1 MTAHTSD
8 QRDPAPG
15 RTPAEVLTALD
26 TELSGRDRIRYVL
39 VLLAS
44 LAVTS
49 VVGTLWA
56 TEPGLPLRTHLAF
69 GGLVTLGVAWMAV
82 TGYVLS
88 RRRPLYAADRVLATG
103 MAVVATVVVGVAST
117 IVAVLRA
124 GAITG
129 VTVGA
134 VTATLAGAAIVLHRR
149 ARTWRRALLDRRR
162 ELERQSQPE

>member
-1 MTAHTSD
+1 MTDHTSD
-8 QRDPAPG
+8 HRRPAPG
-15 RTPAEVLTALD
+15 RSPASVLAALD
-26 TELSGRDRIRYVL
+26 TELSRRDRLRYVL

-44 LAVTS
+44 LTVS
-49 VVGTLWA
+49 SLVGTLWA

-69 GGLVTLGVAWMAV
+69 GGLVTLGVGWMAV

-103 MAVVATVVVGVAST
+103 MAVVATVVVGTAST
-117 IVAVLRA
+117 TVAVLRA

-149 ARTWRRALLDRRR
+149 ARTWRSTLLDRRR
-162 ELERQSQPE
+162 ELEHQRAA

>member
-1 MTAHTSD
+1 MTDHTCD
-8 QRDPAPG
+8 HHRPAPG
-15 RTPAEVLTALD
+15 PSPASVLAALD
-26 TELSGRDRIRYVL
+26 AELSRRDRLRYVL

-44 LAVTS
+44 LAVS
-49 VVGTLWA
+49 SLVGTLWA

-69 GGLVTLGVAWMAV
+69 GGLVTLGAGWTAV

-103 MAVVATVVVGVAST
+103 MAVVATVVVGAAST
-117 IVAVLRA
+117 TVALLRA

-134 VTATLAGAAIVLHRR
+134 VAAALAGAAIVLHRR
-149 ARTWRRALLDRRR
+149 ARTWRRTLLDRRR
-162 ELERQSQPE
+162 ELEHQLAA